1 VSFSYQELKD
11 RQREIRDSFP
21 ESLSLRTHR
30 ALSWLCRAEK
40 DDEDLDARFLFLWVA
55 FNAAYSNEIPNRA
68 DFSERRLLFGFLNR
82 LIDSDREQLLYKMIW
97 DEFSESI
104 RLLIDNKYVF
114 QPFWDYQNGRITED
128 EWQREFEH
136 NKGTANTALGRMD
149 TKRVIAVMFDRLYVL
164 RNQLVHGGSTWNSAV
179 NRSQIGDGAKILGL
193 VVPIIIHL
201 MMENPNQLWGDPCY
215 PVIVV

>member
-1 VSFSYQELKD
+1 MSFSYRELKD

-55 FNAAYSNEIPNRA
+55 FNAAYANEIPNRA
-68 DFSERRLLFGFLNR
+68 EFPERRLLFEFLNR
-82 LIDSDREQLLYKMIW
+82 LIDSDKEQLLYKMVW
-97 DEFSESI
+97 DQFSHTI

-114 QPFWDYQNGRITED
+114 QPFWDYQNDRITEE
-128 EWQREFEH
+128 EWQQKFEH
-136 NKGTANTALGRMD
+136 SKGVANTALGRMD

-164 RNQLVHGGSTWNSAV
+164 APAQEIIGEFLVSFHEFPPRNQTPANFSIARFIKKFQPLKN
-179 NRSQIGDGAKILGL
+179 
-193 VVPIIIHL
+193 
-201 MMENPNQLWGDPCY
+201 
-215 PVIVV
+215 